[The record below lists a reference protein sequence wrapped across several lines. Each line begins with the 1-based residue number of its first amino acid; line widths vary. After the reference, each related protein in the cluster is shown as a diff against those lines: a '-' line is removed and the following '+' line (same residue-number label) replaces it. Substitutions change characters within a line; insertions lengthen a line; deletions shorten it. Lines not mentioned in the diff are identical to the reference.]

1 MAYVI
6 FLSIIVAFSGFAL
19 YITRK
24 EKRSF
29 RSWSSEQMLRLRLKK
44 GWFGAGSDPIQ
55 YLEEQALINNHP
67 YQIPNPLKLLGYVER
82 KKIADLDCVILQERS
97 GTTDTRILYLHGG
110 AYVEQP
116 ILPHWLFLDR
126 INNQCKAII
135 TVPLYPK
142 APTNTFEE
150 TFNRVVSLYTTL
162 LKTSAAHNIV
172 IMGDS
177 AGGGLALALAQ
188 QIAKQQLALPKA
200 VILISPWLDI
210 TLRNADIKPLEA
222 RDPMLNRAHLQ
233 VIGRAWVGSGDP
245 HDWRVSPIN
254 GILEGLPPLTIFVGT
269 HELFLADARKMRL
282 LCKRKGVPL
291 DYQEYP
297 KMNHVFP
304 LFPIPEAKRAQARIV
319 EIIQQA

>member
-6 FLSIIVAFSGFAL
+6 FLSIIGAFSGFAL

-29 RSWSSEQMLRLRLKK
+29 RSWSSEQMLHLRLKK
-44 GWFGAGSDPIQ
+44 GWFGASNDPVQ
-55 YLEEQALINNHP
+55 YLAERALINSQP
-67 YQIPNPLKLLGYVER
+67 YQIPTPLKLLGNVER
-82 KKIADLDCVILQERS
+82 KEIADLDCVLLQERN
-97 GTTDTRILYLHGG
+97 GTSATRILYLHGG

-116 ILPHWLFLDR
+116 ILPHWLFLER

-142 APTNTFEE
+142 APTYTFEE
-150 TFNRVVSLYTTL
+150 GFTKIVNLYTTL
-162 LKTSAAHNIV
+162 LKTSSARNIV

-177 AGGGLALALAQ
+177 AGGGLALALTQ
-188 QIAKQQLALPKA
+188 HIAKQKLPLPKA
-200 VILISPWLDI
+200 AILISPWLDI
-210 TLRNADIKPLEA
+210 TLRNADITPLEA
-222 RDPMLNRAHLQ
+222 KDPMLNRSHLQ
-233 VIGRAWVGSGDP
+233 VIGRSWVGSGDP

-282 LCKRKGVPL
+282 LCKRKGVFL

-297 KMNHVFP
+297 KMNHAFP
-304 LFPIPEAKRAQARIV
+304 LFPIPEAKKAQAKIV